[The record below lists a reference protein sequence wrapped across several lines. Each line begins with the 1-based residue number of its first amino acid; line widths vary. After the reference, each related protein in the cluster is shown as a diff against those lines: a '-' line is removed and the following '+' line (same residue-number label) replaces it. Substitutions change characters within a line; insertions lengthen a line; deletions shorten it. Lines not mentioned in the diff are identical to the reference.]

1 MSFIPGALPDIIENL
16 KAVPPNHV
24 YALAPKGF
32 VLRGYDYYSQGRLE
46 SYGWNA
52 DRTLLTAY
60 VRGTRHYA
68 VKIFHDHDT
77 LRYQCNCPVWTLES
91 HCKHVIC
98 TLLTTINLLFPD
110 TFHIPGKESPR
121 RQALEKSLLV
131 GAANHQN
138 RLKLKQSRTQFEV
151 FFTDDDGPSPISIR
165 KNGQPCDSLYGVPA
179 ELALLMRATHDP
191 AWLVTEYL
199 LTYLKQHRNTYPLTF
214 ESGGHRFG
222 LKWDPSLHYETK
234 TELNVIGDTVHI
246 SARCLMH
253 GKTQEHARSFMGL
266 IINTETC
273 TVSSLKNMKGWEY
286 YLQFEHMS
294 ESEATPYEHEGS
306 DFGSRSPFSWQH
318 PLANRSSIGTR
329 TRITLPLLQV
339 PINQFHARQSPIL
352 LNQPNATLE
361 HLILKVNG
369 KDASL
374 YRPPQFRIAP
384 ASRYRLNLLPTRDG
398 FGGSPSKDSRYTL
411 QVERRL
417 EGQNAGMPHPVFG
430 FFQTLEKAK
439 DLHPAFKAQK
449 RKGLLHEAFFRVLE
463 LGTQSEVEETI
474 KKSLPSTE
482 FGGYT
487 VKAEAKRLLKQVY
500 EAFTTPDGQ
509 IAFFNHQW
517 QLLPYD
523 KAQEAL
529 LYAIP
534 YAFFGSQLFRGMQ
547 RRDEMHLPGS
557 AFELQLPDL
566 HAKLKEAGID
576 LYLHHKPIVVS
587 RWEFTIDAQHPPH
600 IDWFELRPEIKCDG
614 MTVDETSWREM
625 LQRGSIIETDGEVRI
640 LDVNSLE
647 ILRSLSS
654 IYPSKKATSTTRNIV
669 KIPRLQI
676 LDWVALRKRGV
687 TVRLSEQDE
696 SLIRRLT
703 HFEKIEPIPLPKM
716 IKAKLR
722 PYQKDGYR
730 WLGFLYQHRFGAC
743 LADDMGL
750 GKTLQAISL
759 LAGIK
764 ERRITPPQP
773 IDAPHLIVL
782 PPSLLFNWENEIT
795 RFYPGLNIGWYT
807 GKERTTSFADA
818 DIVLTTYGLVR
829 QDIDI
834 LEHIPFNVIIFDE
847 AQAVKNIAAQTTAA
861 ARRLKGFFKL
871 AMTGTPLE
879 NHLGEYYSLI
889 DLCLPGLLGEYEE
902 FKSRMKSDQ
911 SSVVELMLQRTKP
924 FVLRRTKDQI
934 LKELPPKI
942 ETDIFLELTDRQ
954 KTLYQQTVGQ
964 IRPAIETAYRTK
976 TAAQARIIALTAIL
990 KLRQVCLSP
999 RLLHTTLADH
1009 SPKITCL
1016 LDRLKELLEE
1026 GHSALVFSQFT
1037 SFLNLVEQDFQKHG
1051 IPYSRLDGTTA
1062 TPKRKKLVQEFQ
1074 DGRNP
1079 SIFLLSLKAGGQGLN
1094 LTKASYVFHLDPWWN
1109 PAVENQASDR
1119 AHRIGQQS
1127 KVSVM
1132 RLLMRHTIEEKMMEL
1147 KQHKLAL
1154 YEAVM
1159 DGSTRSGT
1167 GTSITKSDF
1176 DFLLG

>member
-1 MSFIPGALPDIIENL
+1 ML
-16 KAVPPNHV
+16 
-24 YALAPKGF
+24 
-32 VLRGYDYYSQGRLE
+32 
-46 SYGWNA
+46 W
-52 DRTLLTAY
+52 
-60 VRGTRHYA
+60 
-68 VKIFHDHDT
+68 
-77 LRYQCNCPVWTLES
+77 YQCNCQAWTLDS

-110 TFHIPGKESPR
+110 TFHIPGKESTR

-131 GAANHQN
+131 GASNHPL
-138 RLKLKQSRTQFEV
+138 RLKPKKLNIQFEV
-151 FFTDDDGPSPISIR
+151 LFTDDESVHPISIR
-165 KNGQPCDSLYGVPA
+165 KNGKPCDSLYGVPA

-199 LTYLKQHRNTYPLTF
+199 LTYLKQHRNTYPLIF
-214 ESGGHRFG
+214 ESQGSRVN
-222 LKWDPSLHYETK
+222 LKWDASLNHETK
-234 TELNVIGDTVHI
+234 TELNVTGNTVHI
-246 SARCLMH
+246 SARCLMQ

-273 TVSSLKNMKGWEY
+273 TVSSLKNMSGWEY
-286 YLQFEHMS
+286 YLQLENMIEFDH
-294 ESEATPYEHEGS
+294 TPYENDVSELGS
-306 DFGSRSPFSWQH
+306 HSLFFWQR

-329 TRITLPLLQV
+329 TRIHHPPLQV
-339 PINQFHARQSPIL
+339 SLDQFHSLQSPL
-352 LNQPNATLE
+352 PLNQPNATIE
-361 HLILKVNG
+361 HLIFKVNG
-369 KDASL
+369 KEVSL
-374 YRPPQFRIAP
+374 NRPTQSQVAP
-384 ASRYRLNLLPTRDG
+384 SLHYRLNILPTLDE
-398 FGGSPSKDSRYTL
+398 FGKSKSMDAQYTL
-411 QVERRL
+411 QAECRL
-417 EGQNAGMPHPVFG
+417 GEQNAGMSHPIFR
-430 FFQTLEKAK
+430 FFTAMEKAK

-449 RKGLLHEAFFRVLE
+449 RKSILHEAFFRVLG
-463 LGTQSEVEETI
+463 LRKQSEVEGAI
-474 KKSLPSTE
+474 KESLPPAE
-482 FGGYT
+482 FSQYT

-500 EAFTTPDGQ
+500 EAFTSPDGR
-509 IAFFNHQW
+509 IAFFNNQW
-517 QLLPYD
+517 QLVPND

-547 RRDEMHLPGS
+547 RHDEMHLPGS
-557 AFELQLPDL
+557 VLDAQLPEL
-566 HAKLKEAGID
+566 HAKLQEAGID
-576 LYLHHKPIVVS
+576 LFLHHKPIVLS
-587 RWEFTIDAQHPPH
+587 RWEFSIDAQHPPH

-614 MTVDETSWREM
+614 VPVDEATVGEL

-640 LDVNSLE
+640 LDVNSME
-647 ILRSLSS
+647 ILRSLSA
-654 IYPSKKATSTTRNIV
+654 IYPSKKTASTTASIV

-676 LDWVALRKRGV
+676 LDWVALRRRGV
-687 TVRLSEQDE
+687 RVKLSEQDE
-696 SLIRRLT
+696 TLIQRLT
-703 HFEKIEPIPLPKM
+703 HFEKIEPIPLPKQL
-716 IKAKLR
+716 KAKLR

-764 ERRITPPQP
+764 EGMIVPPQP
-773 IDAPHLIVL
+773 IHAPHLIVL
-782 PPSLLFNWENEIT
+782 PPSLLFNWEHEIT

-807 GKERTTSFADA
+807 GKERTTSFTDT

-834 LEHIPFNVIIFDE
+834 LEHTPFNVIIFDE
-847 AQAVKNIAAQTTAA
+847 AQAVKNIAVQTTAA
-861 ARRLKGFFKL
+861 ARRLKGYFKL
-871 AMTGTPLE
+871 VMTGTPLE
-879 NHLGEYYSLI
+879 NHIGEYYSLI
-889 DLCLPGLLGEYEE
+889 DLCLPGLLGDYGV
-902 FKSRMKSDQ
+902 FKSQMKSDQ
-911 SSVVELMLQRTKP
+911 SSTLELMLQRTKP

-934 LKELPPKI
+934 LKELPPKT
-942 ETDIFLELTDRQ
+942 ETDMYLELTDRQ
-954 KTLYQQTVGQ
+954 KALYQQTVAQ

-976 TAAQARIIALTAIL
+976 TAAQARVIALTAIL

-999 RLLHTTLADH
+999 RLLHSTHTDH

-1037 SFLNLVEQDFQKHG
+1037 SFLNLVEQDFQTHG

-1062 TPKRKKLVQEFQ
+1062 TPKRKKLVQAFQ
-1074 DGRNP
+1074 DGKGP
-1079 SIFLLSLKAGGQGLN
+1079 SVFLLSLKAGGQGLN

-1119 AHRIGQQS
+1119 AHRIGQQC

-1159 DGSTRSGT
+1159 EGSTRGGT